1 MTKKKLKKENEELK
15 LERNELYK
23 TIDSYSHRHTK
34 QKAKEKSLQV
44 QNNNFIQETL
54 NDVER
59 ANKLEDKNQD
69 IIQDLKMLLIKEE
82 RINSGYENKVYKLE
96 QENIQLDIM
105 VNNLLTKYLDLQL
118 KYNIGV
124 ANDSK

>member
-1 MTKKKLKKENEELK
+1 MTKKELKKENTLLK
-15 LERNELYK
+15 ENINESSE
-23 TIDSYSHRHTK
+23 TIESYSHKYTK
-34 QKAKEKSLQV
+34 LKAELNSLRV